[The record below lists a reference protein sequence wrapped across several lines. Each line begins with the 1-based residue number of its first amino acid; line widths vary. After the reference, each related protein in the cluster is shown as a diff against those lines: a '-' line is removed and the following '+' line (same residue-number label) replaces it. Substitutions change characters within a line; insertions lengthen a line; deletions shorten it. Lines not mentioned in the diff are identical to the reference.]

1 MQSNYKLLTDNEINE
16 CLLKLSEVLKLYLP
30 SVKEEEIS
38 QIIELVRCGIRAS
51 LKQSAAHSTD
61 LRFFIGSLASGQ
73 YAKYKL
79 SDDEIKQ
86 IDGIVASSDLLT
98 KIGEFAKNRQN
109 ENIDLFVPPV
119 ELTMQ
124 FNRITLRDDAG
135 EYLYSSDGSQKGK
148 NM

>member
-1 MQSNYKLLTDNEINE
+1 MQNNIKFITDVEINE
-16 CLLKLSEVLKLYLP
+16 CLLKLREVLKLYLP

-38 QIIELVRCGIRAS
+38 QIIELVRCGIKTS
-51 LKQSAAHSTD
+51 LKQSPAHSTD
-61 LRFFIGSLASGQ
+61 LRFFLGSLASGQ

-98 KIGEFAKNRQN
+98 KIGVFAKNGRI

-119 ELTMQ
+119 KLTIQ
-124 FNRITLRDDAG
+124 SNRITLRDYAG

>member
-1 MQSNYKLLTDNEINE
+1 MQNNIKIITDVEINE

-38 QIIELVRCGIRAS
+38 QIIELVRCGIKTS
-51 LKQSAAHSTD
+51 LKQSPAYSTD
-61 LRFFIGSLASGQ
+61 LRFFLGSLASGQ

-98 KIGEFAKNRQN
+98 KIGGFAKNRQN